1 MLWSSQIRELLS
13 LPCQSSFESHRL
25 RSCVEQKRFTLIE
38 LLVVIV
44 VIMILLSMM
53 MSSLQHAKSV
63 AIRVA
68 CMSNIRQLAMAA
80 GGIYTTDNDR
90 VVVPAVLKGPT
101 TRDHTPAIRDQG
113 QYAVHTAMGYS
124 VMWLEE
130 IEDKTIDLSA
140 VPEETNPLGY
150 CPGDETYGGLGD
162 VARFQGTLRYYS
174 NKTGWWCGIYRRQPS
189 YSLNYFFT
197 NAKGN
202 GPMTENRELN
212 YIRINRTENP
222 GEKVLLC
229 ETHYTAVAGARWEF
243 ANTWPGC
250 NYERGPYPMTKE
262 PYISYAGTGA
272 ISYARHDGL
281 GFNVAFADLHAE
293 FIESTTAPHSPW
305 KKPVSAADI
314 AEMERLWMVEYDGYE
329 DRVGH

>member
-1 MLWSSQIRELLS
+1 MELQS
-13 LPCQSSFESHRL
+13 LPFQPPLESQQL
-25 RSCVEQKRFTLIE
+25 RCRVGSKRFTLIE

-44 VIMILLSMM
+44 VIMILLSMLM
-53 MSSLQHAKSV
+53 ASLQHAKSV
-63 AIRVA
+63 AIRVT

-80 GGIYTTDNDR
+80 GGIYPTDNDR

-101 TRDHTPAIRDQG
+101 TRNYTPAIRDQG

-130 IEDKTIDLSA
+130 IEDKPIDLSA

-162 VARFQGTLRYYS
+162 VARFEGTLRYYS

-212 YIRINRTENP
+212 YIRINRAENP

-229 ETHYTAVAGARWEF
+229 ETHYSTVAGAKWEF

-250 NYERGPYPMTKE
+250 NYERGPYPMTKA
-262 PYISYAGTGA
+262 PYVSYVPTGA

-281 GFNVAFADLHAE
+281 GFNVAFADLHAD
-293 FIESTTAPHSPW
+293 FIESTPAPHSPW
-305 KKPVSAADI
+305 RKPVSAGDI
-314 AEMERLWMVEYDGYE
+314 AEMKRMWEVEYDGYE
-329 DRVGH
+329 NRIGH

>member
-1 MLWSSQIRELLS
+1 MRCRVG
-13 LPCQSSFESHRL
+13 P
-25 RSCVEQKRFTLIE
+25 KGFTLIE

-44 VIMILLSMM
+44 VIMILLSML

-63 AIRVA
+63 AKRVA

-80 GGIYTTDNDR
+80 GGIYPTDNDR

-140 VPEETNPLGY
+140 VPAETNPLGY
-150 CPGDETYGGLGD
+150 CPGDETYGGLHPNGLQM
-162 VARFQGTLRYYS
+162 AYS

-212 YIRINRTENP
+212 YIRINRAENP
-222 GEKVLLC
+222 GEKVLVC
-229 ETHYTAVAGARWEF
+229 ETHYTAVAGAKWEF

-250 NYERGPYPMTKE
+250 NYTRGPYPMINE
-262 PYISYAGTGA
+262 PQIQWMPTGA
-272 ISYARHDGL
+272 ISIPRHDGL
-281 GFNVAFADLHAE
+281 GFNVAFADLHSE
-293 FIESTTAPHSPW
+293 FIESTTASHSPW
-305 KKPVSAADI
+305 KKPVSADDI

-329 DRVGH
+329 NRIGY

>member
-1 MLWSSQIRELLS
+1 MQLVTLNEVFAIIAFPRLS
-13 LPCQSSFESHRL
+13 GSHPL
-25 RSCVEQKRFTLIE
+25 RCCVGPKRFTLIE

-44 VIMILLSMM
+44 VIMILLSML

-63 AIRVA
+63 AKRVA

-80 GGIYTTDNDR
+80 GGIYPTDNDR
-90 VVVPAVLKGPT
+90 IVIPAVLKGPT
-101 TRDHTPAIRDQG
+101 TRTNTGPAIRDQG
-113 QYAVHTAMGYS
+113 QYAVHTPMGYS
-124 VMWLEE
+124 VSWLEE
-130 IEDKTIDLSA
+130 IQDKPIDLSKM
-140 VPEETNPLGY
+140 PEELNPLGY
-150 CPGDETYGGLGD
+150 CPGDETYGGLRPNGD
-162 VARFQGTLRYYS
+162 RYYS

-202 GPMTENRELN
+202 GAHEDNRELN
-212 YIRINRTENP
+212 YIRTNRAENP

-229 ETHYTAVAGARWEF
+229 ETHYSTVAGAKWEF

-250 NYERGPYPMTKE
+250 NYERGPYPMTKA
-262 PYISYAGTGA
+262 PYVSYVPTGA

-293 FIESTTAPHSPW
+293 FIESTPAAHSPW
-305 KKPVSAADI
+305 RKPVSAGDI
-314 AEMERLWMVEYDGYE
+314 AEMKRMWEVEYDGYE
-329 DRVGH
+329 NRIGH